1 MGSCFWPLT
10 SASRGDS
17 RISSSSRKRVYNFVA
32 REDRSND
39 VATKLQLTSFSLTPR
54 LGALGTLNTLDAAKE
69 DVNQKWNVQF
79 LELISRIPQRRPE
92 VATVISRSL
101 AASLNGELVF
111 LFSYFSYRIFD
122 PFYFKRHI

>member
-54 LGALGTLNTLDAAKE
+54 LGASGTLKYSGRSQGGRQPEVKCSILGTN
-69 DVNQKWNVQF
+69 
-79 LELISRIPQRRPE
+79 
-92 VATVISRSL
+92 
-101 AASLNGELVF
+101 
-111 LFSYFSYRIFD
+111 
-122 PFYFKRHI
+122 